1 MPEQEQVPSQETER
15 VMPTLTSKCH
25 PDELRVIDVAASLVG
40 KPRSHF
46 MLEATLAA
54 AKEVLAAH
62 NIDLPLA
69 SAAA

>member
-1 MPEQEQVPSQETER
+1 MSDPEQSSEPEKAVL
-15 VMPTLTSKCH
+15 PTLTSKCS

-54 AKEVLAAH
+54 AKDVLAAH